1 MSDPIEKAAQAQSAP
16 AATPAP
22 APEAVQPPKPDAK
35 EQAAGQAVSA
45 ARSLFARVNG
55 LEGKPK
61 EEKKPEEK
69 AAAPEEKPAETK
81 HADDPKKTEE
91 KTKAKPEEPV
101 NPIFGKKKSK
111 KAEAAELKDAV
122 VEANRELIDTIKQSQ
137 QKAPEPAQPKAQ
149 EPQLSKG
156 DARLLEQLKKLEEIE
171 PSYKDVSQKFLDF
184 KAKEAAY
191 EAEWLKAHPDEDFDP
206 DAQEHQKFYERNEP
220 SIDEDD
226 LELAKEA
233 IITER
238 AEKKAREKVEREM
251 EPLKAEQRH
260 KEVVEKLTPKLNK
273 TFEKVAREAAAQINP
288 ELGELKELSKVAE
301 KDPLA
306 AEILSGVA
314 NHWLPVIQ
322 AAEFAYAGAKFDP
335 ESPDG
340 QRLGA
345 VVTEIEQGL
354 LSLPKEDRSRSGKQ
368 FATLADY
375 HKMTKAEQAKH
386 WFVGA
391 DDITEYAGYRMKLDG
406 QKFYQQENER
416 LDRLA
421 ASRGYVR
428 NSGQGQQQPAQQKPQ
443 EQPASAGFRP
453 APSVGAAPSASTPSA
468 LRPDPNANPRMNVAK
483 RMGWG

>member
-1 MSDPIEKAAQAQSAP
+1 MSDPIEKAAQAQSTP
-16 AATPAP
+16 ATTPAP
-22 APEAVQPPKPDAK
+22 ETVQPPKADTK

-45 ARSLFARVNG
+45 ARNLFARING
-55 LEGKPK
+55 LGDQPK
-61 EEKKPEEK
+61 EEKKPVEKPQEQAAETKPAEEPK
-69 AAAPEEKPAETK
+69 KPEEKP
-81 HADDPKKTEE
+81 
-91 KTKAKPEEPV
+91 KAKPEEPV

-122 VEANRELIDTIKQSQ
+122 VEANRELIDTIKQT
-137 QKAPEPAQPKAQ
+137 QKAPEPVQPKAP

-171 PSYKDVSQKFLDF
+171 PSYKDVSQKFLEF

-260 KEVVEKLTPKLNK
+260 KEVVEKLAPKLTQ

-288 ELGELKELSKVAE
+288 ELGGLKELSQVAE

-322 AAEFAYAGAKFDP
+322 VAEFAYAGAKFDP
-335 ESPDG
+335 ESPEG

-375 HKMTKAEQAKH
+375 HKMSKAEQAKH

-391 DDITEYAGYRMKLDG
+391 DDITEYASYRMKLDG

-428 NSGQGQQQPAQQKPQ
+428 NSGQGQPQSAQPKSQ
-443 EQPASAGFRP
+443 EQPANNGFRP

-483 RMGWG
+483 KLGWA